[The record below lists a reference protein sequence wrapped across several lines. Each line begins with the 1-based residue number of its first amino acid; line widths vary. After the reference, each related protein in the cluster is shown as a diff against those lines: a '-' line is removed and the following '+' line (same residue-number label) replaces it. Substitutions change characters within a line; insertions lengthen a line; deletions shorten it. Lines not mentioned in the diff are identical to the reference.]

1 MLEKLMQKI
10 TLTKLRNDLFN
21 VADRVLASGEPVL
34 IERNGQNLLLIPQEN
49 PSKIARLTKRALI
62 IGDANDLAELQ
73 ASDWQ
78 EINNLNQ

>member
-1 MLEKLMQKI
+1 MLEKVMQKI
-10 TLTKLRNDLFN
+10 TLTKLRSDLFN

-73 ASDWQ
+73 PSDWQ